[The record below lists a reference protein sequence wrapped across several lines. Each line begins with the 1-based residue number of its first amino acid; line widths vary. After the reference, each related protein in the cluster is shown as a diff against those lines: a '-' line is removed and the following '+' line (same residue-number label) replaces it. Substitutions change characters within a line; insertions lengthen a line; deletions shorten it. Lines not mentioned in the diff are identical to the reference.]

1 MSIRVYQQDVEK
13 MLYVVVM
20 HVTSQAIS
28 SGLLTA
34 DRDLNKEVNF
44 LWYDPNLPNEISM
57 NLLAGGAFSTS
68 MAMLTQP
75 EAC

>member
-1 MSIRVYQQDVEK
+1 

-44 LWYDPNLPNEISM
+44 LWYDPSLPNEFSM
-57 NLLAGGAFSTS
+57 NLLAGRCFFHINGHAHSAGS
-68 MAMLTQP
+68 VLRQ
-75 EAC
+75 EYLEQCRG